1 MQVKHHKSKNVY
13 FSYMAKAGSEVSAF
27 NEAPH
32 VVPQIG
38 LQVSDTSQCIN
49 QTPPLNQSSQPDCEK

>member
-1 MQVKHHKSKNVY
+1 MQVKQHKSNNVY

-49 QTPPLNQSSQPDCEK
+49 QTPPLK